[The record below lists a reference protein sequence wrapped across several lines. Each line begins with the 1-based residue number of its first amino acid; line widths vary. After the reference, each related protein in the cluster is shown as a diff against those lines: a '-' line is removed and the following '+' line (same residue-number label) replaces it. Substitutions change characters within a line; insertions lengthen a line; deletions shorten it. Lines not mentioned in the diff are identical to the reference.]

1 METPFDTGWN
11 YIIWN
16 QWVPALRGSGEPGTG
31 KQYPG
36 TPEPRHLGTNMALF
50 KKGISPHQTALAM
63 IGAKAGSTVL
73 IVGASNL
80 DLTGEVA
87 AVTGLNGRTLVVD
100 PDPGVA
106 AKAEAAGGRAGGL
119 IEFQRAPLAM
129 LPIDADTFDVVVLP
143 GLAAAAAS
151 DRPPVL
157 AEAFRVTRTGGR
169 LVIVALEKRAGVFG
183 AFGSTPTIEAAAA
196 TALLTGVG
204 ARAVRHLGSQNGV
217 GYCEGRK

>member
-1 METPFDTGWN
+1 MPFDTGQN
-11 YIIWN
+11 YIIRLY
-16 QWVPALRGSGEPGTG
+16 VGRSGLWSG
-31 KQYPG
+31 KSS
-36 TPEPRHLGTNMALF
+36 MALF
-50 KKGISPHQTALAM
+50 KKGLSPHQTALAM
-63 IGAKAGSTVL
+63 IGAKAGSSVL
-73 IVGASNL
+73 VIGASDL
-80 DLTGEVA
+80 DLTAEVA

-143 GLAAAAAS
+143 GLAAAAAG
-151 DRPPVL
+151 DRPSVI
-157 AEAFRVTRTGGR
+157 AEAFRVVRPGGR
-169 LVIVALEKRAGVFG
+169 LVIVAREKRAGVFG
-183 AFGSTPTIEAAAA
+183 AIGSSPTIQPDEA
-196 TALLTGVG
+196 TALLTNAG